1 MFAPNR
7 KCNTH
12 LLEDIITQRNAVST
26 AGYTFKRYL
35 ATSMGKQN
43 LKTCF
48 LKKAQF
54 KSTQQKQSKD
64 FLYIN
69 FVISIY

>member
-26 AGYTFKRYL
+26 AGYTFERYL
-35 ATSMGKQN
+35 GIPPWESR
-43 LKTCF
+43 
-48 LKKAQF
+48 
-54 KSTQQKQSKD
+54 
-64 FLYIN
+64 I
-69 FVISIY
+69 

>member
-7 KCNTH
+7 KCNSH

-35 ATSMGKQN
+35 AIPPWESR
-43 LKTCF
+43 
-48 LKKAQF
+48 
-54 KSTQQKQSKD
+54 
-64 FLYIN
+64 I
-69 FVISIY
+69 